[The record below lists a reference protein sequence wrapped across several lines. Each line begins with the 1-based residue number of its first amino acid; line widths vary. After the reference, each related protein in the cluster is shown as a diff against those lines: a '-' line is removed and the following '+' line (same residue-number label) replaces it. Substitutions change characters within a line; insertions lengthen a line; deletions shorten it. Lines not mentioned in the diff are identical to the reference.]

1 MPNGYIIK
9 ISKHDFIL
17 MDFMGFSS
25 KIFKV
30 ISPYQVTTFFNM
42 GFDLVSRGFIKDGN
56 FSNQILH

>member
-1 MPNGYIIK
+1 
-9 ISKHDFIL
+9 
-17 MDFMGFSS
+17 
-25 KIFKV
+25 V